1 MDFLTLYYM
10 TKENAGEKPAEKLG
24 SLTVTPSTISKTYS
38 KTDLP
43 NYTTEL
49 YTGIN
54 TVTVEGVTSNIDSN
68 IKAENILSGT
78 TILGAGSI
86 MKNIIYKHI
95 INDLSRYN
103 FVLRRNN
110 IWH

>member
-1 MDFLTLYYM
+1 M
-10 TKENAGEKPAEKLG
+10 TKVNAGEKPAEKLG

-49 YTGIN
+49 YTGNN
-54 TVTVEGVTSNIDSN
+54 TVTVKGVTSNIDSN

-78 TILGAGSI
+78 TILGVAGTDTS
-86 MKNIIYKHI
+86 KEELEYL
-95 INDLSRYN
+95 INGL
-103 FVLRRNN
+103 NN
-110 IWH
+110 IFEQATAAV

>member
-10 TKENAGEKPAEKLG
+10 IKAKASEKPTEKLG
-24 SLTVTPSTISKTYS
+24 SLTVTPSTTSKTYS

-43 NYTTEL
+43 NYATEL

-54 TVTVEGVTSNIDSN
+54 TITVEGVTSAIDNN

-78 TILGAGSI
+78 TILGVAGADTSKEELEYLVSGLEDI
-86 MKNIIYKHI
+86 FKK
-95 INDLSRYN
+95 
-103 FVLRRNN
+103 
-110 IWH
+110 

>member
-10 TKENAGEKPAEKLG
+10 IKAKTGDEGTIEKLG
-24 SLTVTPSTISKTYS
+24 SLTVTPSTTSKTYS

-54 TVTVEGVTSNIDSN
+54 TVTVEGVTSTIDSN
-68 IKAENILSGT
+68 IKAENILNGT
-78 TILGAGSI
+78 TILGVAGTDTSKEELEYLI
-86 MKNIIYKHI
+86 SGLEDIFEK
-95 INDLSRYN
+95 
-103 FVLRRNN
+103 
-110 IWH
+110 

>member
-10 TKENAGEKPAEKLG
+10 TKAKSSENPTEKLG

-54 TVTVEGVTSNIDSN
+54 TITVEGVTSNIDSN

-78 TILGAGSI
+78 TILGVAGTDTSKEELEYLI
-86 MKNIIYKHI
+86 NGLDNI
-95 INDLSRYN
+95 
-103 FVLRRNN
+103 FEQAAAV
-110 IWH
+110 

>member
-1 MDFLTLYYM
+1 M
-10 TKENAGEKPAEKLG
+10 TKAKSSENPTEKLG

-54 TVTVEGVTSNIDSN
+54 TITVDGVTSNIDSN

-78 TILGAGSI
+78 TILGVAGTDTSKEELEYLI
-86 MKNIIYKHI
+86 NGLDNI
-95 INDLSRYN
+95 
-103 FVLRRNN
+103 FEQAAV
-110 IWH
+110 

>member
-10 TKENAGEKPAEKLG
+10 TKAKSSENFTEKLS
-24 SLTVTPSTISKTYS
+24 SLTVAPSTISKTYS

-68 IKAENILSGT
+68 IKAENIISGT
-78 TILGAGSI
+78 TILGVAGTDTS
-86 MKNIIYKHI
+86 KEELEYL
-95 INDLSRYN
+95 INGL
-103 FVLRRNN
+103 NN
-110 IWH
+110 IFEQQVAVQ

>member
-10 TKENAGEKPAEKLG
+10 IKAKAGEKPTEKLG

-43 NYTTEL
+43 NYATEL

-68 IKAENILSGT
+68 IKAENILSGI
-78 TILGAGSI
+78 TILGVAGTDTSKEELEYLI
-86 MKNIIYKHI
+86 NGLDNIFNK
-95 INDLSRYN
+95 
-103 FVLRRNN
+103 
-110 IWH
+110 

>member
-54 TVTVEGVTSNIDSN
+54 TITVEGVTSNIDSN

-78 TILGAGSI
+78 TILGVAGTDTSKEELEYLI
-86 MKNIIYKHI
+86 NGLYNI
-95 INDLSRYN
+95 
-103 FVLRRNN
+103 FEQAAVQ
-110 IWH
+110 

>member
-24 SLTVTPSTISKTYS
+24 SLTVTPSTISKIYS

-43 NYTTEL
+43 NYTTEV

-68 IKAENILSGT
+68 IKAENILSGI
-78 TILGAGSI
+78 TILGVAGTDTSKEELEYLINGLDSI
-86 MKNIIYKHI
+86 
-95 INDLSRYN
+95 
-103 FVLRRNN
+103 FEQQAAVQ
-110 IWH
+110 

>member
-10 TKENAGEKPAEKLG
+10 IKAGTGESATEKLG
-24 SLTVTPSTISKTYS
+24 SLTVTPSTTSKTYS

-54 TVTVEGVTSNIDSN
+54 TVTVEGVTSTIDSN
-68 IKAENILSGT
+68 IKAENILNGT
-78 TILGAGSI
+78 TILGVAGADTS
-86 MKNIIYKHI
+86 KEELEYL
-95 INDLSRYN
+95 INGLEDI
-103 FVLRRNN
+103 FEK
-110 IWH
+110 

>member
-10 TKENAGEKPAEKLG
+10 KKAKASEKPAEKLG

-54 TVTVEGVTSNIDSN
+54 TITVKGVTSTIDN
-68 IKAENILSGT
+68 DIKLKISLA
-78 TILGAGSI
+78 
-86 MKNIIYKHI
+86 
-95 INDLSRYN
+95 
-103 FVLRRNN
+103 VLLL
-110 IWH
+110 WESPAVQ

>member
-10 TKENAGEKPAEKLG
+10 TKAKSSNPTEKLG

-78 TILGAGSI
+78 TILGVAGTDTSKEELEYLI
-86 MKNIIYKHI
+86 NGLDNI
-95 INDLSRYN
+95 
-103 FVLRRNN
+103 FE
-110 IWH
+110 